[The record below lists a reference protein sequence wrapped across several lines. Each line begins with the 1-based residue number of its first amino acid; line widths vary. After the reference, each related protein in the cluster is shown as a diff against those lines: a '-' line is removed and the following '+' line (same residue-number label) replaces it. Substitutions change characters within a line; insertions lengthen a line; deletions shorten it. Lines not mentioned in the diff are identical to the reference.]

1 MGKQNS
7 KFGKYEYS
15 GSAAIYQPS
24 QDQLRR
30 TVSLVLLLLVVFLV
44 GLATKAHADDKP
56 TNYMMLKGGAYSPSL
71 SHKLESFNNGNTHDW
86 DSKTGFAGELAVGH
100 YFLPFLAVELGGG
113 YFESKGSLAAD
124 PGNAKLQ
131 VVPLTATAKVL
142 LPLGPFEPYGLFGAG
157 AYITKLHVTGTNG
170 DFHGSTDVTYG
181 LHAGAGFNINFT
193 DRVFAGLEGKYLW
206 AEPSFGG
213 EHVRLDGFIT
223 TADIGFR
230 F

>member
-1 MGKQNS
+1 MGKQRS
-7 KFGKYEYS
+7 RFGNYQYS

-24 QDQLRR
+24 KDQLRK
-30 TVSLVLLLLVVFLV
+30 TVSLVLLLLVVSLV
-44 GLATKAHADDKP
+44 GLASKAHADEKP
-56 TNYMMLKGGAYSPSL
+56 TNYMMIKGGAYSPSL
-71 SHKLESFNNGNTHDW
+71 SHKLENVNNGNTHDW

-124 PGNAKLQ
+124 PGDAKLK
-131 VVPLTATAKVL
+131 VVPVIATAKVL

-157 AYITKLHVTGTNG
+157 AYITKLHVTGTSGN
-170 DFHGSTDVTYG
+170 FHGSTEVTYG

-193 DRVFAGLEGKYLW
+193 DRMFAGLEGKYLW

-213 EHVRLDGFIT
+213 EHVKLDGFIS
-223 TADIGFR
+223 TANLGFR